1 LIFTKRT
8 RDILILYLSTE
19 TGARKQ
25 LRGLIGDIER
35 VDAALGLRTSF
46 MVFGPSP
53 EAPMVIEGK
62 YSSFR
67 VLGGEALST
76 PQPLRTLDEFNL
88 GPNYIHK
95 FRTAVERSKF
105 SMMTEIIDVAAI
117 DRKSLPCLVLFFRG
131 IPYPLTFGIAS
142 FDTSVKLLGLVR
154 RFSELHDE
162 TMNVR
167 RVAQLD
173 DLRVLSQRLKYF
185 EGVKGEQEAKTKKAI
200 MHFKALHKKYKLPD
214 AEIEGMITAYAASR
228 FGDVEKRLVEIVGD
242 QSHGIFIDH
251 RMPKLVSLTQRLAE
265 LQAQSASFALELED
279 VLGRADQ
286 YREKIARV
294 AQSISHLHVSL
305 ESEFGAM
312 GGLRRINASNLDV
325 WTSLLEKA
333 AKYSKYMTSL
343 AGVKEWLL

>member
-1 LIFTKRT
+1 
-8 RDILILYLSTE
+8 
-19 TGARKQ
+19 
-25 LRGLIGDIER
+25 
-35 VDAALGLRTSF
+35 
-46 MVFGPSP
+46 
-53 EAPMVIEGK
+53 MVIEGK

-95 FRTAVERSKF
+95 FRTAVERSTF

-154 RFSELHDE
+154 RFSEFHDE

-294 AQSISHLHVSL
+294 AQSISYLHVSL

-312 GGLRRINASNLDV
+312 GGLRRINAMASNLDV